1 MDMRHLALAADWEA
15 AVAEGSY
22 RVSTRGVSLDEQGFI
37 HCSFPEHVADVAA
50 RFYADV
56 TEPLVVLVID
66 GEEVEAGGVAVLVDE
81 VDGVGYPHV
90 YGPLYPE
97 CVTEVL
103 PARMDNGALV
113 IEQA

>member
-1 MDMRHLALAADWEA
+1 
-15 AVAEGSY
+15 
-22 RVSTRGVSLDEQGFI
+22 
-37 HCSFPEHVADVAA
+37 
-50 RFYADV
+50 
-56 TEPLVVLVID
+56 VVLVID